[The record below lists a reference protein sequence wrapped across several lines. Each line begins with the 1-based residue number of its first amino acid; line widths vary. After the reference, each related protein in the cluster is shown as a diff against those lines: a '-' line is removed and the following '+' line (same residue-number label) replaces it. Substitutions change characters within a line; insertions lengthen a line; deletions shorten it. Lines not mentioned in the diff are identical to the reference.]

1 MCKFAQQWSS
11 MIDLE
16 LLDFIEELPSTP
28 SARWIGMDV
37 GSTSDRTA
45 MVTLAQCGD
54 ILAVE
59 DIVVLHKAS
68 YEH

>member
-1 MCKFAQQWSS
+1 MVD
-11 MIDLE
+11 IE

-45 MVTLAQCGD
+45 KVTLAQCGD

-59 DIVVLHKAS
+59 DIVVLYKAS